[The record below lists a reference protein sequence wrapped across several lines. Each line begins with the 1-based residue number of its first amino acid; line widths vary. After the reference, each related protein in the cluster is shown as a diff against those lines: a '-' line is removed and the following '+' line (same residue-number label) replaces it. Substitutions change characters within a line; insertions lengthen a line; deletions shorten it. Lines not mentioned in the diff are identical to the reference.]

1 MVKKNIPIRL
11 KLLKNINNKSLM
23 FMSVIKSHYDVDI
36 DLYKY
41 INTWMYTCFDI
52 TTKQHLTGYWQS
64 ELCSLPQTDFDMG
77 V

>member
-23 FMSVIKSHYDVDI
+23 FMGVIKSHYDVDI

-41 INTWMYTCFDI
+41 MYINT
-52 TTKQHLTGYWQS
+52 
-64 ELCSLPQTDFDMG
+64 
-77 V
+77 

>member
-36 DLYKY
+36 DPYKY
-41 INTWMYTCFDI
+41 IYMYVHMFWHNNK
-52 TTKQHLTGYWQS
+52 TTSYWILAS

>member
-23 FMSVIKSHYDVDI
+23 FMSGHRPLQV
-36 DLYKY
+36 YKY
-41 INTWMYTCFDI
+41 MNVHMFWHYNK
-52 TTKQHLTGYWQS
+52 TTSYWILAS